1 MMASNSLTAKVSLLT
16 KVATILNNL
25 PTMFMENILNIT
37 IFPGMAY
44 LIGSFS
50 TAIITCKI
58 MGIEDPRNTGS
69 NNPGATNV
77 LRHGGKKAA
86 IITLFGDML
95 KGLIPVLIVVQLQA
109 DNLTIGLVGLF
120 ALLGHVFPV
129 YYGFK
134 GGKGVATYYGA
145 ILGINWQAG
154 LIALAIWLIVAVLLK
169 ISSISALVSILLAP
183 LVLWHFSQS
192 IELCSAAAFM
202 SLIVFWRHK
211 RNIKSILTGSEAKI
225 GKSAK

>member
-1 MMASNSLTAKVSLLT
+1 MDYYFNI
-16 KVATILNNL
+16 ILFAA
-25 PTMFMENILNIT
+25 PAIIL
-37 IFPGMAY
+37 AY

-58 MGIEDPRNTGS
+58 MGIEDPRKTGS

-95 KGLIPVLIVVQLQA
+95 KGLIPVLIAAQLQMSSEIIA
-109 DNLTIGLVGLF
+109 AAGLF
-120 ALLGHVFPV
+120 ALLGHVFPI

-134 GGKGVATYYGA
+134 GGKGVATYYGV
-145 ILGINWQAG
+145 ILGMSWLVG
-154 LIALAIWLIVAVLLK
+154 LIALAIWLSVAAVLK
-169 ISSISALVSILLAP
+169 ISSLSALVSIFATP
-183 LVLWHFSQS
+183 FILWYFSQS
-192 IELCSAAAFM
+192 IELTAAVTLM
-202 SLIVFWRHK
+202 SIIVFWRHQE
-211 RNIKSILTGSEAKI
+211 NIKSLLQGSENKI